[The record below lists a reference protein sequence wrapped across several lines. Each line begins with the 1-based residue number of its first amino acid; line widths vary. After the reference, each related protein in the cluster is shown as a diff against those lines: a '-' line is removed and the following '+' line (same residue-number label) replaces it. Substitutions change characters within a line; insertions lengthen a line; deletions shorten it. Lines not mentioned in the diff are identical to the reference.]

1 MSEENKKDKRKEYR
15 LDDFQL
21 SKISELDY
29 ESLTNLIDKGKEIIN
44 LDSCIKSS
52 SYSLFIPI
60 SPPAKSGT
68 QLQKG
73 SPAT

>member
-1 MSEENKKDKRKEYR
+1 MSEENKKEDKRKEYR

-29 ESLTNLIDKGKEIIN
+29 ESLTNLIDKGKEILN

-52 SYSLFIPI
+52 SHSLFTPI
-60 SPPAKSGT
+60 LVYSISFINK
-68 QLQKG
+68 KKI
-73 SPAT
+73 